1 MKKKDIL
8 SKFFTEFFISRDDKR
23 HFNSSYS
30 KNKRNHLKRLNLFY
44 TENNIMKFSPNNI
57 FKLKSYNNTNDNY
70 FNLYKK
76 QSSIFK
82 ELTKINNRNPSIN
95 CISSK
100 NSIDDNES
108 CQLNSKQNK
117 TNNTNTK
124 GYDKILNN
132 NISGNIKNQENY
144 SDIFHNKTTSTNIN
158 STHNNTIYSY
168 NDKINKKKEKKSLS
182 IKLRN
187 KRLNLEEISQK
198 AEKIVDYYMNS
209 DFTPTLKDINVE
221 KKKNNTYQ
229 IDRVK
234 KFENEKRKRILYD
247 SKLLQMQNIKHRLMQ
262 GNNLD
267 FKSINT
273 QIMALGSDKNRRK
286 LLKGVQDFYKDKTF
300 KSLKIHLRNGNQNFN
315 YIRKNG
321 LTKGFEFDKY
331 GKINNKSHSERK
343 NRIMNLNT
351 LNEAKLK
358 MNKRDYMNFYQSMDH
373 LCDEVKNTFNYIQ
386 KNIKIRRQY
395 KDNLNHLF
403 ISEKDIEN

>member
-1 MKKKDIL
+1 MRKKDIL
-8 SKFFTEFFISRDDKR
+8 SKFFTDYFISRDDKK

-30 KNKRNHLKRLNLFY
+30 KNKRNHLKRLNIFY
-44 TENNIMKFSPNNI
+44 TENNILKFSPNHI
-57 FKLKSYNNTNDNY
+57 FKLKSYSNTYDNY

-76 QSSIFK
+76 HSSTLK
-82 ELTKINNRNPSIN
+82 ELTKNSNRNPSIN

-117 TNNTNTK
+117 TNNINTNE
-124 GYDKILNN
+124 YDKILYN
-132 NISGNIKNQENY
+132 NISGNIKNKENY
-144 SDIFHNKTTSTNIN
+144 SDIFHNKTTSTNFN
-158 STHNNTIYSY
+158 STQNNTIYSY
-168 NDKINKKKEKKSLS
+168 KDKINKKIAQKNLS

-187 KRLNLEEISQK
+187 KGFNLKEINQK
-198 AEKIVDYYMNS
+198 ADKIVDYYMNS
-209 DFTPTLKDINVE
+209 GFTPIQKDINDE
-221 KKKNNTYQ
+221 KKKKNTCQ

-247 SKLLQMQNIKHRLMQ
+247 SKLLKMQNIKHRLML
-262 GNNLD
+262 GNNRD
-267 FKSINT
+267 FKSINI
-273 QIMALGSDKNRRK
+273 QIMALGSEKNRRK

-300 KSLKIHLRNGNQNFN
+300 KSLKIHLRNSNQKYN
-315 YIRKNG
+315 YIKKYG
-321 LTKGFEFDKY
+321 LTKGFEFDKHE
-331 GKINNKSHSERK
+331 KRKNKSQSERK
-343 NRIMNLNT
+343 NRIIDLNS
-351 LNEAKLK
+351 LNEVKLK
-358 MNKRDYMNFYQSMDH
+358 MNKVEYMNFYQSMDH

>member
-8 SKFFTEFFISRDDKR
+8 SKFFTNFFVSRDDKR

-44 TENNIMKFSPNNI
+44 IENNIMKFSPNHI
-57 FKLKSYNNTNDNY
+57 FKLKSHNNAYDNY

-76 QSSIFK
+76 QSSTFK

-132 NISGNIKNQENY
+132 NISGNIKNKENY
-144 SDIFHNKTTSTNIN
+144 SDIFHNKTTSTNFN
-158 STHNNTIYSY
+158 STHYNTIYSY
-168 NDKINKKKEKKSLS
+168 KDKNNTKIQKKTLS

-187 KRLNLEEISQK
+187 KGFNLKEINQK

-247 SKLLQMQNIKHRLMQ
+247 SKLLKMQNIKHRLML
-262 GNNLD
+262 GNNRD
-267 FKSINT
+267 FKSINI
-273 QIMALGSDKNRRK
+273 QIMALGSEKNRRK

-300 KSLKIHLRNGNQNFN
+300 KSLKVHLRNDNQKYN
-315 YIRKNG
+315 YIRKHG
-321 LTKGFEFDKY
+321 ITEGFEFDKY
-331 GKINNKSHSERK
+331 EKRKNKSHSERK
-343 NRIMNLNT
+343 NRIMNINSLK
-351 LNEAKLK
+351 EAKLK
-358 MNKRDYMNFYQSMDH
+358 MNKIAYMNFYQSMDH
-373 LCDEVKNTFNYIQ
+373 LCDEIKNTFNYIQ

-403 ISEKDIEN
+403 ISEKDIEY